1 MSQSALSKNRKRERG
16 MSLLETVVAASI
28 MLIGIGGMMALFAVV
43 AASNMGQGTQ
53 ASRCTEYAQDKME
66 QLMALNWENTASDT
80 TVIPVAALGGMGLTV
95 GGGTNPSTPVS
106 TCTATNSCYVDYIT
120 EGSGSGATIYT
131 TKQSG
136 SMYMREWSIA
146 LLASDATN
154 NTKTITVTVTAL
166 TNVGRGI
173 APTSTVVG
181 LKTNYCGSTTTTN
194 QGC

>member
-1 MSQSALSKNRKRERG
+1 
-16 MSLLETVVAASI
+16 MSLLETVVAAAI

-43 AASNMGQGTQ
+43 AATNMGQGTQ

-80 TVIPVAALGGMGLTV
+80 TVVPVVSSGGMGLTV
-95 GGGTNPSTPVS
+95 GGGPLPLSPSSPVS

-120 EGSGSGATIYT
+120 EGTGSGATIST
-131 TKQSG
+131 TKQSN
-136 SMYMREWSIA
+136 SMYIRQWSIA
-146 LLASDATN
+146 LWSGDPTN

-166 TNVGRGI
+166 TTVQALRNGGTGL
-173 APTSTVVG
+173 APSSTVVG